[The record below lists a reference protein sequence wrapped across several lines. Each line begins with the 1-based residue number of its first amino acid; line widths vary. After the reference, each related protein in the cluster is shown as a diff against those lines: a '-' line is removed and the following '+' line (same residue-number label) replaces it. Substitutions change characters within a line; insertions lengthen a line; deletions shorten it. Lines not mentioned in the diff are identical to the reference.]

1 MSFTKRLPAVIGLMS
16 ATAMLGACSLF
27 QPGHGPRHSGYA
39 PSAHQY
45 APHPGYYG
53 AKQHGPGYTYGSI
66 GAVMHDVDDSGYG
79 VQGRLGYQMGNV
91 LGAEVE
97 GATSVTD
104 SGTAPSVDYQIAGF
118 GTAKMPITPRMSFR
132 ARGGY
137 HLTDLSGPSNEEG
150 FAYGAGLEYALS
162 PRDALRFDYTN
173 YEIDGASNLDS
184 LSIGYQR
191 RF

>member
-1 MSFTKRLPAVIGLMS
+1 M
-16 ATAMLGACSLF
+16 
-27 QPGHGPRHSGYA
+27 
-39 PSAHQY
+39 
-45 APHPGYYG
+45 
-53 AKQHGPGYTYGSI
+53 
-66 GAVMHDVDDSGYG
+66 
-79 VQGRLGYQMGNV
+79 
-91 LGAEVE
+91 
-97 GATSVTD
+97 TD
-104 SGTAPSVDYQIAGF
+104 SGTAPSVDYQLAGF
-118 GTAKMPITPRMSFR
+118 GTARMPITPRMSFR